1 MAEDWKLKSLER
13 RIDSLEEKW
22 RDAEERKR
30 RRELWWVEKIWWTYI
45 VALVTATI
53 TLVATSAL
61 HHH

>member
-1 MAEDWKLKSLER
+1 MAEDWELKSLER

-22 RDAEERKR
+22 RDAEEKKR
-30 RRELWWVEKIWWTYI
+30 RRELWWFEKIWWTYI

-53 TLVATSAL
+53 TLVATGAL

>member
-1 MAEDWKLKSLER
+1 MAEDWELKSLER
-13 RIDSLEEKW
+13 RIDTLEEKG

-53 TLVATSAL
+53 TLVATGAL